1 MSLKMRLA
9 RAGAKKRPYYHIV
22 IANSTSP
29 RDGKFIDKVGR
40 FDPLMPKDHAERVK
54 LDVEKAK
61 DWLKKG
67 AQPTDRVARFLG
79 AVGLWTFK
87 NSNNPTKMQPKKK
100 AQERAKE
107 RSERTEKA
115 AATPAAP
122 AEPAGEA
129 PAA

>member
-1 MSLKMRLA
+1 MPIKMRLA
-9 RAGAKKRPYYHIV
+9 RRGAKKRPFYHIV
-22 IANSTSP
+22 IANSTAP
-29 RDGKFIDKVGR
+29 RDGHFIDQVGR
-40 FDPLMPKDHAERVK
+40 FDPLLPKNDEKRVV
-54 LDVEKAK
+54 LDLDKVK

-67 AQPTDRVARFLG
+67 AQPTDKVARFLTT
-79 AVGLWTFK
+79 AGLWSRV

-107 RSERTEKA
+107 RADRAEKA